1 MHTYDTHR
9 CTCTHTHTH
18 PSHIRSISVKSISTN
33 IFHYL
38 QSRKLLSADCC
49 KLKWTVSD
57 DTVSIQTW
65 HHPCQPAS
73 LSSIISTQGFTHA
86 YKWKR
91 NNKTAC
97 KTGWLAI
104 SIAAGRIQHSIC
116 EVGSQ
121 CCIVALSSTSNLG
134 LGSICKCSKSYR
146 VNMSTK
152 TMLPIFPHSLD

>member
-1 MHTYDTHR
+1 M
-9 CTCTHTHTH
+9 HTH
-18 PSHIRSISVKSISTN
+18 PSHRGSVSVKSISTN

-38 QSRKLLSADCC
+38 QSRKLFSVDCC
-49 KLKWTVSD
+49 KLRYTVSD
-57 DTVSIQTW
+57 ATVSIQTW

-73 LSSIISTQGFTHA
+73 LSSIISTQGFIHA
-86 YKWKR
+86 YKWKQ

-104 SIAAGRIQHSIC
+104 SKAARRIQHSIC

-121 CCIVALSSTSNLG
+121 CCIVALLRTSNLG
-134 LGSICKCSKSYR
+134 LASFCKCSKSYR

-152 TMLPIFPHSLD
+152 TILPVFPHSLD